1 MRADDKLETNKLY
14 YQLDPLSRRSLL
26 IHPATLELESGSS
39 TDFFALSSARSA
51 HVREIGIE
59 MRALGGGE
67 GGVLDLTRITSS
79 TKADGSIVGIFPWA
93 KAFH

>member
-51 HVREIGIE
+51 HAREWD
-59 MRALGGGE
+59 RDE
-67 GGVLDLTRITSS
+67 GTGRRRGRDTGLDAYHVQHKSR
-79 TKADGSIVGIFPWA
+79 W
-93 KAFH
+93 